1 MHDAAMFGRFVP
13 WRRQPTPLGDATP
26 RQLAEYNTRDARDL
40 FSHLLRRVRQG
51 EEIVVA
57 HAGRPVAKLVPYSGE
72 ATRAGLVRTQLIVE
86 DVVVLGGDRRIW
98 SAIPA
103 QRPRRSPSGST

>member
-1 MHDAAMFGRFVP
+1 MLQRLLW
-13 WRRQPTPLGDATP
+13 WRRQPTPGGDATP
-26 RQLAEYNTRDARDL
+26 RHLAEYNTRDARDL

-72 ATRAGLVRTQLIVE
+72 PRRAGLVRTQLVVE
-86 DVVVLGGDRRIW
+86 DVIVLSPDRRVW
-98 SAIPA
+98 DATRARLP
-103 QRPRRSPSGST
+103 RPSDST